1 MSSAVWKNEIFGAR
15 DFVLAASAIRK
26 SNGSRD
32 EAGSGVCGSV
42 HRKGYFWERIL
53 ARHCIQ
59 RRSRRT
65 CATVPQPSELRF
77 GVVRAVGRGIA
88 VLDGGQ
94 RNLTGR
100 GGFREFCSPLSQ
112 WEMPLRRRR

>member
-1 MSSAVWKNEIFGAR
+1 MWKNEIFGAR

-26 SNGSRD
+26 SESDGSRD

-59 RRSRRT
+59 RRLHGVDPT

-77 GVVRAVGRGIA
+77 GVVRVVGRGIA
-88 VLDGGQ
+88 ALD
-94 RNLTGR
+94 RVNVV
-100 GGFREFCSPLSQ
+100 
-112 WEMPLRRRR
+112 